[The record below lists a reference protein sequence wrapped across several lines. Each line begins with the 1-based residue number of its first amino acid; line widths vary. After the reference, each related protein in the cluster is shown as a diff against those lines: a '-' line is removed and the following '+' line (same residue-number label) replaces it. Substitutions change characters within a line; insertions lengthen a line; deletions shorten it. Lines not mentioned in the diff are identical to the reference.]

1 MDMDILRPDFKVKVP
16 KVRTFPDR
24 QDSMKS
30 DLYFGTMVEE
40 VAMMNLKQCE
50 DLGVQE
56 ELNWKRI
63 PRL

>member
-16 KVRTFPDR
+16 NVRTFPDR